1 MTRIFRPIVFAL
13 AGVAGVAALLFGVF
27 GARVDMDGSGVPARV
42 KFDEPEKHYKKVEES
57 RAAAPPAAASV
68 VEPAAVAEAKAPY
81 WTDFRGPLR
90 DGVYAQTKIL
100 TVWPGGKLKELWR
113 QPIGGGWASF
123 VIAYGLAFT
132 IEQRKAQEVVA
143 AYDVTTGREIWT
155 HRYDADFQESL
166 GGPGP
171 RATPTWHGG
180 KVYSLGA
187 EGHLV
192 VLEDK
197 SGKLIWAKNILTDNN
212 AENLPWAMSASP
224 LIVDDLV
231 IVQPGGPQGKS
242 IVAYNKLTG
251 AKVWAALSEKA
262 AYASPIL
269 ATLNGQRQVMTSTA
283 TRVVGLSPA
292 DGKLL
297 WEYEWKTQYDINSS
311 SPIVTGPNQ
320 FVIASGY
327 DHGTA
332 LVEVAADGS
341 TKTIWQNK
349 KLKTKFSTAVLHE
362 GYLYGLD
369 EAILACVDAKTGEQ
383 KWKGGRYGYGQLL
396 LADGHLIVTTEQGD
410 IALVKA
416 TPTAHEEVARFTA
429 LDGKT
434 WNVPAIADG
443 RLFVRNTREMAA
455 FQLSAP

>member
-1 MTRIFRPIVFAL
+1 MPTPV
-13 AGVAGVAALLFGVF
+13 VEVAAEV
-27 GARVDMDGSGVPARV
+27 
-42 KFDEPEKHYKKVEES
+42 
-57 RAAAPPAAASV
+57 
-68 VEPAAVAEAKAPY
+68 KAPY

-90 DGVYAQTKIL
+90 DGIYSQTKIL
-100 TVWPGGKLKELWR
+100 TAWPGGKLKKLWR

-123 VIAYGLAFT
+123 VIAHGLAYT

-155 HRYDADFQESL
+155 HRYEADFQESL

-171 RATPTWHGG
+171 RATPTWHDG

-187 EGHLV
+187 EGHLF
-192 VLEDK
+192 VLDAK
-197 SGKLIWAKNILTDNN
+197 SGKVIWTKNILTDNN

-251 AKVWAALSEKA
+251 AKVWGALNEKA
-262 AYASPIL
+262 GYASPIL
-269 ATLNGQRQVMTSTA
+269 ATLNGERQVMTSTG
-283 TRVVGLSPA
+283 TRVVGLNPA

-297 WEYEWKTQYDINSS
+297 WEYEWKTQYDVNSS
-311 SPIVTGPNQ
+311 SPVVTGPNQ
-320 FVIASGY
+320 FMIASGY

-332 LVEVAADGS
+332 LVEVAADGL

-416 TPTAHEEVARFTA
+416 TPTAHEELARFTA